1 MNESSYSHSI
11 GDPTEPLA
19 HVVPMRVLLAVFAVL
34 LVLTFVTV
42 AATWFDS
49 GNWALMIALGIA
61 TVKASLVALY
71 FMHLRYDQPF
81 YAIIL
86 LTAMLFLAIFLSIT
100 LLDTFQYQ
108 PDVENW
114 RQTTSAAPLSGS
126 LTQVAV

>member
-1 MNESSYSHSI
+1 
-11 GDPTEPLA
+11 
-19 HVVPMRVLLAVFAVL
+19 MRVLLAVFATL
-34 LVLTFVTV
+34 LLLTFVTV

-49 GNWALMIALGIA
+49 GEWALLIALSIA

-71 FMHLRYDQPF
+71 FMHLRYDEPF

-86 LTAMLFLAIFLSIT
+86 LTALLFLAIFLGIT

-114 RQTTSAAPLSGS
+114 RQAMVPSRFGRWLG
-126 LTQVAV
+126 